1 MEENTILCRCSDIS
15 LKEVRDLIT
24 NGYQTFE
31 EIKRIKRAGMGPC
44 QGRTCGQLI
53 MQEIARMTGKDIK
66 DVEFQTYRPPVLGIE
81 LNKIA
86 SGGGEND

>member
-1 MEENTILCRCSDIS
+1 MEENIILCRCSDIS
-15 LKEVRDLIT
+15 LKEIHDLIDQ
-24 NGYQTFE
+24 GYQTFE

-53 MQEIARMTGKDIK
+53 MNEIAKKTGKNVK
-66 DVEFQTYRPPVLGIE
+66 DLEFQTYRPPVLGIE

-86 SGGGEND
+86 SGGVEND